1 MRSVNK
7 ARFVKNLFM
16 KALLSLLIL
25 TIGIQVNAQVSHK
38 QWDELVNKHVS
49 KSGNVN
55 YKGFIQD
62 KDHLDAYLNL
72 LSNNPPKDT
81 WTKNETLAYWI
92 NAYNAFTVKLIVKH
106 YPVKS
111 IKDLGGP
118 IYRVNTSWDIKF
130 IKIGTEELDLNNI
143 EHQKIRGQFNE
154 PRIHFAVNCAS
165 VSCPKLL
172 NEAYSANQLDAQLT
186 RQTKLFLSDKT
197 KNDLSN
203 PNQPKLS
210 KLFDWYKGDFTK
222 NGVSLSDFINK
233 YSDIKISKSASIGY
247 LEYNWNLNE

>member
-1 MRSVNK
+1 
-7 ARFVKNLFM
+7 M
-16 KALLSLLIL
+16 KALLLFVVLA
-25 TIGIQVNAQVSHK
+25 IGIQVNAQVSHK
-38 QWDELVNKHVS
+38 QWDELVKKHVS
-49 KSGNVN
+49 ESGNVN

-62 KDHLDAYLNL
+62 KDRLDAYLNL

-81 WTKNETLAYWI
+81 WTKNETLAFWI
-92 NAYNAFTVKLIVKH
+92 NAYNAFTVQLIVKH

-111 IKDLGGP
+111 IKDIGGP

-172 NEAYSANQLDAQLT
+172 NEAYSTNKLNAQLT
-186 RQTKLFLSDKT
+186 KQTKLFLSDKT
-197 KNDLSN
+197 KNDLSDS
-203 PNQPKLS
+203 NQPKLS
-210 KLFDWYKGDFTK
+210 KLFDWYKGDFSK

-233 YSDIKISKSASIGY
+233 YSDTKISKSATTGY